1 MKLHE
6 LNIAKF
12 DLVEEFDLAWDNS
25 INEGMFDSIKD
36 SFRKVANTFTQV
48 YNKSNTK
55 SGLNDVVL
63 RAMYME
69 ELTKLRD
76 ALSKAPSPVSNKL
89 TPMLLK
95 NGIKINGGIDLS
107 RKNLNRIM
115 IIKIIRVILFAM
127 KQMKDNGIQ
136 WLLSAV
142 VSGGILTIISL
153 IMDADDY
160 KDIGKEFIKS
170 SKQIKTLIDKSNE
183 Q

>member
-76 ALSKAPSPVSNKL
+76 ALSKAPSPVS
-89 TPMLLK
+89 
-95 NGIKINGGIDLS
+95 
-107 RKNLNRIM
+107 
-115 IIKIIRVILFAM
+115 
-127 KQMKDNGIQ
+127 
-136 WLLSAV
+136 
-142 VSGGILTIISL
+142 SGEISGHCL
-153 IMDADDY
+153 RLATS
-160 KDIGKEFIKS
+160 EALAAS
-170 SKQIKTLIDKSNE
+170 TLV
-183 Q
+183 